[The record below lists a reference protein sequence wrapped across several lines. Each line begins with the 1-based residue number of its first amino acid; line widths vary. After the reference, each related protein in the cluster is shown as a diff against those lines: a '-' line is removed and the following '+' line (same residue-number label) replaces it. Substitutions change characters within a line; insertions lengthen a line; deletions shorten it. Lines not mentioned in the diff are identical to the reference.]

1 MKVFLS
7 HSFARDDDD
16 LVQCLE
22 RLLSSHDVLVVR
34 GRRLAGGQV
43 TPEVRRLI
51 DGSDGLVALMTR
63 RDPLGDPSQNRWRSS
78 PWIDYEYMHARDRE
92 KHAIALVENG
102 VEDGGP
108 NQGFE
113 KIPFDRADLLEAFLA
128 LSETLRIWKER
139 IGIPRVVQ
147 IRPDH
152 IGRDFRINRDLKCRY
167 RFVSGQGVRGQWVE
181 AEPVLQPSGTL
192 LYLNGVQ
199 GDDTLI
205 EIEILQQESPRWWS
219 PATSQFISIE
229 MRAWEDGQ

>member
-1 MKVFLS
+1 M
-7 HSFARDDDD
+7 
-16 LVQCLE
+16 
-22 RLLSSHDVLVVR
+22 
-34 GRRLAGGQV
+34 
-43 TPEVRRLI
+43 
-51 DGSDGLVALMTR
+51 
-63 RDPLGDPSQNRWRSS
+63 
-78 PWIDYEYMHARDRE
+78 
-92 KHAIALVENG
+92 
-102 VEDGGP
+102 
-108 NQGFE
+108 
-113 KIPFDRADLLEAFLA
+113 LEAFLA
-128 LSETLRIWKER
+128 LSETLRIWKES

-152 IGRDFRINRDLKCRY
+152 IGRDFRINPDLKCRY
-167 RFVSGQGVRGQWVE
+167 RFVSGQGVRGPWIE

>member
-7 HSFARDDDD
+7 HSFAGDDGD

-22 RLLSSHDVLVVR
+22 RLLSSHNVLVVR
-34 GRRLAGGQV
+34 GRRLAGSQL
-43 TPEVRRLI
+43 TPEIKRLI
-51 DGSDGLVALMTR
+51 DGADALVALMTR
-63 RDPLGDPSQNRWRSS
+63 RDRIGDPSQDLWRTSR
-78 PWIDYEYMHARDRE
+78 WIDYEYAHARDQG

-102 VEDGGP
+102 VEGGGP
-108 NQGFE
+108 FPDFE
-113 KIPFDRADLLEAFLA
+113 KISFDRANLLEAFLA
-128 LSETLRIWKER
+128 LSETLRLWKEH

-152 IGRDFRINRDLKCRY
+152 IGRDFRIHRDLKCRY
-167 RFVSGQGVRGQWVE
+167 RFVSGQGVKGQWVE
-181 AEPVLQPSGTL
+181 TDPVLQPSGTL

-205 EIEILQQESPRWWS
+205 EIEILQQESPRWYS

-229 MRAWEDGQ
+229 MTAWEDGQ